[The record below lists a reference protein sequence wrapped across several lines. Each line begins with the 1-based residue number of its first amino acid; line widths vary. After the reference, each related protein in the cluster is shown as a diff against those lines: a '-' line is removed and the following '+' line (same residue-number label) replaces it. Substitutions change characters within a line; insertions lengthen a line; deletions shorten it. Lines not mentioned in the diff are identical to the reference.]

1 MYIQMKWVYN
11 MKIKVT
17 VINGINECEKWI
29 VFAEFKVLMYFLNFS
44 YIFVSKYEDP
54 ISSYGIK

>member
-1 MYIQMKWVYN
+1 